1 LQRIWTCT
9 ALEIGI
15 VAIAFFVR
23 LSFGFL
29 LPEALDLSRKL
40 PFVRWFVSQSCCWP
54 GGSILN
60 FDAGEWSISA
70 EKSKMGK
77 PHIVY
82 LSSQITAMFR
92 ELKVLACGSAW
103 VLEDRSGR
111 SGLGRNTLNN
121 AVARLPF
128 TNLEPMTIHDLR
140 RTASTLLHE
149 KGFSGDVIEKA
160 LDHSMRGVR
169 ASLESQTA
177 NGCPVLRR
185 AGTTSREAL
194 FAQRRIL
201 IGRIARSPERAQTSC
216 AFLLTMTYMDARYS
230 GVSSDPSFSARA
242 PTLALA

>member
-103 VLEDRSGR
+103 VLEGRSGR

-160 LDHSMRGVR
+160 LNHSIRGVR
-169 ASLESQTA
+169 ASLEVRFCGEQEPPA
-177 NGCPVLRR
+177 ERHCLRNG
-185 AGTTSREAL
+185 G
-194 FAQRRIL
+194 
-201 IGRIARSPERAQTSC
+201 
-216 AFLLTMTYMDARYS
+216 Y
-230 GVSSDPSFSARA
+230 
-242 PTLALA
+242 